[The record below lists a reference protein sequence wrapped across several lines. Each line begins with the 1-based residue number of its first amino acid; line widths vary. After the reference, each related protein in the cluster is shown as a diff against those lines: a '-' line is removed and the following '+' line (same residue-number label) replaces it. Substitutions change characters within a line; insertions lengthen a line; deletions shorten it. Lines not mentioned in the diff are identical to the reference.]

1 MTPMFCPLP
10 IAPEVMHRVASIAS
24 GGLDALPQNGAVVTL
39 LSVCRLTHR
48 QAYADIFMVA
58 CVGPLLALVVVVLV
72 AA

>member
-1 MTPMFCPLP
+1 MSRTTWESC
-10 IAPEVMHRVASIAS
+10 
-24 GGLDALPQNGAVVTL
+24 DALPQNGAVVTL

-58 CVGPLLALVVVVLV
+58 CVGPLLALVVVVMV

>member
-39 LSVCRLTHR
+39 LSV
-48 QAYADIFMVA
+48 
-58 CVGPLLALVVVVLV
+58 
-72 AA
+72 